1 MQQDPERVQGS
12 GTPNVTGALYPSKP
26 GNLDLGV
33 VFFFNFFF
41 SLFKCIHKV

>member
-33 VFFFNFFF
+33 VFFF
-41 SLFKCIHKV
+41 